1 MRAAVLTDVARLE
14 LQSVPVRPPGPYDVL
29 VRVKAVG
36 LCGTDFHIFEGHGNY
51 HSDGRGVPIPLR
63 TAPQILGHEI
73 AGIVEE
79 RGREV
84 TDLAPG
90 DRVVVDQG
98 INCVSARRPERCEYC
113 ATGDSHQCA
122 FYAEHG
128 ITGLPGGLAEFITV
142 PAVNCVRTGAAPSTA
157 EAVLTEP
164 LGCVVHAS
172 EAVDGANA
180 RYTLTNADPAR
191 RVRHV
196 LVCGAGPSGLLFIQ
210 YLRQALG
217 WDGSIL
223 VSEPN
228 EAKRALAERFGAEG
242 LDPDADVIDAVND
255 RTGGRKVEY
264 LIDASGAAQVF
275 RLIPGLIRKQATV
288 LLYGHGHA
296 GADLS
301 VLNNVQFLEPALVS
315 PVGASGGFLPDGRPA
330 TYARA
335 LALIQSGRIQAAPLL
350 THSYRALDEVPA
362 AFGGDHRKPGYVKG
376 VVLLDGGFSRD
387 DAGTP
392 LDGNRSYGEP

>member
-1 MRAAVLTDVARLE
+1 MPVHQSMRAAVLTDVARME
-14 LQSVPVRPPGPYDVL
+14 LQAVPVRPPGLHDVL
-29 VRVKAVG
+29 VRVRAVG
-36 LCGTDFHIFEGHGNY
+36 LCGTDFHIFEGHSNY
-51 HSDGRGVPIPLR
+51 HTDERGVPIPLR
-63 TAPQILGHEI
+63 AAPQILGHEI
-73 AGIVEE
+73 VGIVEE

-84 TDLAPG
+84 ADLAPG
-90 DRVVVDQG
+90 DQVIVDQG
-98 INCVSARRPERCEYC
+98 INCVSARRSERCEYC

-128 ITGLPGGLAEFITV
+128 ITGLPGGLAEYVTV
-142 PAVNCVRTGAAPSTA
+142 PAVNAVRTEAATRPA
-157 EAVLTEP
+157 EAALSEP

-172 EAVDGANA
+172 EAVEKAGA
-180 RYTLTNADPAR
+180 RYALKHAEAAR

-217 WDGSIL
+217 WDGPIL

-228 EAKRALAERFGAEG
+228 AAKRELAMRFGAEA
-242 LDPDADVIDAVND
+242 LDPAVDVVDAVNE
-255 RTGGRKVEY
+255 RTKGRRVEY
-264 LIDASGAAQVF
+264 VIDSSGAAQVF
-275 RLIPGLIRKQATV
+275 RQIPGLIRKQATV

-315 PVGASGGFLPDGRPA
+315 PVGASGGFLGDGRPA

-335 LALIQSGRIQAAPLL
+335 LSLIQSGRVQVAPLL
-350 THSYRALDEVPA
+350 THSYGSLEDVPG
-362 AFGGDHRKPGYVKG
+362 AFGGDHRKPDYVKG
-376 VVLLDGGFSRD
+376 VVLLDGR
-387 DAGTP
+387 
-392 LDGNRSYGEP
+392 R

>member
-1 MRAAVLTDVARLE
+1 MHSNELMRAAVLTDVARME
-14 LQSVPVRPPGPYDVL
+14 VQSVPMRPPGPHDVL
-29 VRVKAVG
+29 VRVTAVG

-51 HSDGRGVPIPLR
+51 HTDERGAPIPLR

-73 AGIVEE
+73 VGVVEE
-79 RGREV
+79 RGRDV

-90 DRVVVDQG
+90 DQVVVDQG
-98 INCVSARRPERCEYC
+98 LNCMSARRTERCEYC

-128 ITGLPGGLAEFITV
+128 ITGPPGGLADFITV
-142 PAVNCVRTGAAPSTA
+142 PAVNCVRTDAATPAA
-157 EAVLTEP
+157 EAALTEP
-164 LGCVVHAS
+164 LGCIVHAS
-172 EAVDGANA
+172 EAVAKANA
-180 RYTLTNADPAR
+180 RYALAHAEAGR

-196 LVCGAGPSGLLFIQ
+196 LVCGGGPSGLLFIQ

-217 WDGSIL
+217 WDGPLL

-228 EAKRALAERFGAEG
+228 ATKRELAVRFGAEA
-242 LDPDADVIDAVND
+242 LDPEVDVIDAVTD
-255 RTGGRKVEY
+255 RTAGRKVEY
-264 LIDASGAAQVF
+264 VIDASGAAEVF
-275 RLIPGLIRKQATV
+275 RQIPGLIRKQGTV

-301 VLNNVQFLEPALVS
+301 VLNNVQFLEPLLVS

-335 LALIQSGRIQAAPLL
+335 LSLIESGRIQAAPLV
-350 THSYRALDEVPA
+350 THRYGSLDDVPA
-362 AFGGDHRKPGYVKG
+362 AFGGAHRQLDYVKG
-376 VVLLDGGFSRD
+376 IVMVR
-387 DAGTP
+387 
-392 LDGNRSYGEP
+392 EPEPAAR